1 MEAFLDNE
9 AWSHSLA
16 DTDKL
21 GMLLAAVNRDAADK
35 GRAVIAIQCDG
46 RDLGADELADALARP
61 LSDFQRVELRS
72 LPAGE
77 VAVSILNHAADLV
90 RETEQNQPDIVELL
104 NEGNTVRG
112 MELLAGSFSLWQQA
126 HEAMLQAV
134 RLGRVNLDE
143 VTVQGTPSVD
153 IIGGLR
159 DRLAQIKESLE
170 ARDYVMLADILQYE
184 IGDTVQNWKAL
195 TAELRAR
202 LSAQQQQE

>member
-1 MEAFLDNE
+1 M
-9 AWSHSLA
+9 
-16 DTDKL
+16 
-21 GMLLAAVNRDAADK
+21 
-35 GRAVIAIQCDG
+35 
-46 RDLGADELADALARP
+46 
-61 LSDFQRVELRS
+61 
-72 LPAGE
+72 
-77 VAVSILNHAADLV
+77 
-90 RETEQNQPDIVELL
+90 
-104 NEGNTVRG
+104 
-112 MELLAGSFSLWQQA
+112 
-126 HEAMLQAV
+126 
-134 RLGRVNLDE
+134 NLDE